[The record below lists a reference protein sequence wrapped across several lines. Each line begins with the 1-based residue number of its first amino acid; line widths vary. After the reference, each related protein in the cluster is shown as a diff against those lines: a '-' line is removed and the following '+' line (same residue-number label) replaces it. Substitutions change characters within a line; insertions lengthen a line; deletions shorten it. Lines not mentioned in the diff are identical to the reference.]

1 MIKRRRMRAPR
12 TRGQALVEFALALPL
27 FTLFVFVVIELSLV
41 LVSYYSETRMA
52 RETARWLAVN
62 GKTIDSDLALHVQNT
77 MLPGLIGGVPSA
89 VSDDNVTAIYNV
101 GKMQVKFMA
110 CGAASLPCTA
120 TNRAPGTTLYVEM
133 KYDVSNLLF
142 LPTTFKMGALQTSL
156 PTVLPAYRV
165 WVMSE

>member
-1 MIKRRRMRAPR
+1 MKLRRTPARREG
-12 TRGQALVEFALALPL
+12 GQALVEFALALPL
-27 FTLFVFVVIELSLV
+27 FALFVFVVIELSLV

-62 GKTIDSDLALHVQNT
+62 GNNSDDQVAAHVQNT
-77 MLPGLIGGVPSA
+77 MLPGLIAAAPTV
-89 VSDDNVTAIYNV
+89 VSDDNVTAIYQV

-110 CGAASLPCTA
+110 CGAATPPCTN

-133 KYDVSNLLF
+133 NYDVANLLF
-142 LPTTFKMGALQTSL
+142 LPTNFRMGSLQTTL

-165 WVMSE
+165 WVMNE

>member
-1 MIKRRRMRAPR
+1 MTLRRTAGRRDG
-12 TRGQALVEFALALPL
+12 GQALVEFALALPL
-27 FTLFVFVVIELSLV
+27 FALFVFVVIELSLV

-62 GKTIDSDLALHVQNT
+62 GSNSDDQVAAHVQNT
-77 MLPGLIGGVPSA
+77 MLPGLIAAARTVI
-89 VSDDNVTAIYNV
+89 SDDNVTAIYQV

-110 CGAASLPCTA
+110 CGAATPPCTN

-133 KYDVSNLLF
+133 NYDVANLLF
-142 LPTTFKMGALQTSL
+142 LPTNFRMGSLQTTL

-165 WVMSE
+165 WVMNE

>member
-1 MIKRRRMRAPR
+1 MKLRRRR
-12 TRGQALVEFALALPL
+12 TQREGGQALVEFALALPL
-27 FTLFVFVVIELSLV
+27 FTPFVFCVIELSLV

-62 GKTIDSDLALHVQNT
+62 GTNTDDQVAAHVQST
-77 MLPGLIGGVPSA
+77 MLPGLITGAPSV
-89 VSDDNVTAIYNV
+89 VSDDNVTAIYQV

-110 CGAASLPCTA
+110 CGAATPPCTN

-133 KYDVSNLLF
+133 NYDVANLLF
-142 LPTTFKMGALQTSL
+142 LPTNFRMGSLQTTL

-165 WVMSE
+165 WVMNE